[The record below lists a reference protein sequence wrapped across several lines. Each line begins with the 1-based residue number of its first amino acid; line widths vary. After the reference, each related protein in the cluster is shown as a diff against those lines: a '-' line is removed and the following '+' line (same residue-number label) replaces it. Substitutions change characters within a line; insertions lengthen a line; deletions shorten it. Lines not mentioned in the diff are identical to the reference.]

1 MFEMLLVWL
10 HTCVCLKSICSA
22 TVLLNR
28 PNGMLKLSKTSLV
41 SPELDGLTLCK
52 VTKADRRAI

>member
-1 MFEMLLVWL
+1 MACVFAYLY
-10 HTCVCLKSICSA
+10 VCLKSICSA